1 MIKSDTQTAPTATGP
16 SRPEE
21 PGPKLFR
28 VGTLAY
34 TRAGLFML
42 FAWMAW
48 ADVCFTIMEALPGGA
63 ISIKLKALDTPNWLM
78 AVMMSTIPMFLNATI
93 CPWVSFASDRHR
105 GPLGRRMPFILY
117 TAPFMTIS
125 MIGIGF
131 SHPIGQFLG
140 GLLKTAHATLAPTT
154 VELIV
159 VGFFSTMFAFFN
171 MFVASVFWYLFRDV
185 VPEEVMSR
193 FLSLM
198 RIVGTGAGAFYNFF
212 ILQYALDLT
221 YIPWVL
227 LGGGVL
233 YLVGFG
239 LVCLNVR
246 EGQYPPPVK
255 FEDGPGMIS
264 GVKTYARECYTHKFY
279 WLYYLYGGIS
289 CIGGAIG
296 MFGLFF
302 QLQMGLTKANIGT
315 LGGIGGVWSLVLLYF
330 AGSLADRFHPIRT
343 QLTALLLTAIFF
355 TPQGLLWLFYNPTPS
370 TFFYISLISGILYV
384 PIGVLQAVSGTPMEM
399 RIFPKQL
406 YGQFCSANALIRSV
420 LVMVAGPLAGGFIDI
435 MKKMCHGSDYAYR
448 YMAIWQVT
456 FGWLA
461 VAFFLLMYREWK
473 RLGGSESFVPP
484 EVEPRPGGE
493 LAN

>member
-1 MIKSDTQTAPTATGP
+1 
-16 SRPEE
+16 
-21 PGPKLFR
+21 
-28 VGTLAY
+28 
-34 TRAGLFML
+34 
-42 FAWMAW
+42 
-48 ADVCFTIMEALPGGA
+48 
-63 ISIKLKALDTPNWLM
+63 
-78 AVMMSTIPMFLNATI
+78 
-93 CPWVSFASDRHR
+93 
-105 GPLGRRMPFILY
+105 
-117 TAPFMTIS
+117 

-171 MFVASVFWYLFRDV
+171 MFVGSVFWYLFRDV